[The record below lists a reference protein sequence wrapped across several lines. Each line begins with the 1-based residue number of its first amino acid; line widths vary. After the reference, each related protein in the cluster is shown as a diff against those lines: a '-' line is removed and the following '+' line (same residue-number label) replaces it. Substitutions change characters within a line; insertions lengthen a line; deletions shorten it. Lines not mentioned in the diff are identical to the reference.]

1 MSIKTIA
8 FAGLGLIGG
17 SLALSFAE
25 KNIRLIAYDK
35 NPETLANAAKTGL
48 FEYLTDDADTLLS
61 LDFDLLYIC
70 LPVRTAV
77 GFIEFL
83 GTRGFK
89 GAVTDG
95 GSTKTA
101 TVNAA
106 KAAGLNFCGGHPIA
120 GKEVSGFSNAISGLF
135 GGAYHIL
142 TPIEGGFDT
151 EILKD
156 LHESIGMRVCVMDA
170 ATHDR
175 VFGLISHLPHISAF
189 ALVQTVFK
197 TDSNAL
203 NYTGGGFRDFT
214 RIAASDPRMWT
225 DIFMENDE
233 NMLAMI
239 DEYISFLNVWK
250 EAIKNKDAGAVY
262 DMIERAAGIRRTLK

>member
-1 MSIKTIA
+1 MKIEKIA

-25 KNIRLIAYDK
+25 KNIKLIAYDK
-35 NPETLANAAKTGL
+35 SPESLANAADTGL

-70 LPVRTAV
+70 LPVRSGVEFV
-77 GFIEFL
+77 GWL
-83 GTRGFK
+83 AAKGYR

-101 TVNAA
+101 IVRAA
-106 KAAGLNFCGGHPIA
+106 EKAGLNFCGGHPIA
-120 GKEVSGFSNAISGLF
+120 GKEVSGFANAEAGLF
-135 GGAYHIL
+135 RNAYHIL
-142 TPIEGGFDT
+142 TPVNGGLDP
-151 EILKD
+151 EPLKL
-156 LHESIGMRVCVMDA
+156 LHESIGMRVSVMEA
-170 ATHDR
+170 EKHDR
-175 VFGLISHLPHISAF
+175 IFGLISHLPHVSAF
-189 ALVQTVFK
+189 ALVQSVFHI
-197 TDSNAL
+197 DSDAL

-225 DIFMENDE
+225 DVFVENRE

-239 DEYISFLNVWK
+239 DDYMLSVSEWRD
-250 EAIKNKDAGAVY
+250 AIDKRDADRIY
-262 DMIERAAGIRRTLK
+262 RMIEKAAGIRRALK

>member
-1 MSIKTIA
+1 MKINTIA

-35 NPETLANAAKTGL
+35 NTDTLAKAVETGL
-48 FEYLTDDADTLLS
+48 FEYVTDDADTLLS

-70 LPVRTAV
+70 LPVRSAV
-77 GFIEFL
+77 QFIEHL
-83 GTRGFK
+83 GAKGFRRP
-89 GAVTDG
+89 VTDG

-101 TVNAA
+101 IVEAA

-142 TPIEGGFDT
+142 TPIEGGFDCQA
-151 EILKD
+151 LKE
-156 LHESIGMRVCVMDA
+156 LHESIGMRVCVMDGE
-170 ATHDR
+170 THDR

-189 ALVQTVFK
+189 ALVQSVFHIDK
-197 TDSNAL
+197 DAL

-225 DIFMENDE
+225 DIFMENDK

-239 DEYISFLNVWK
+239 DDYISSLNVWR
-250 EAIKNKDAGAVY
+250 EAIKNRDTEAVY
-262 DMIERAAGIRRTLK
+262 SMIEKAAGIRRALK